1 MADYTL
7 QLPGA
12 DIDARLAKVPQL
24 ESALAGK
31 QDTLVPG
38 TNIKTINNES
48 ILGPGNIVAGDPNA
62 VKYVS
67 QTLTDAQKAQA
78 RTNIAAASAAELGQF
93 VTDLTGIEADIESL
107 ESAVAAINVGD
118 YVTATTL
125 PTASA
130 STMGHIYLIGP
141 DANDNYDRYFT
152 QESGGAYSW
161 VSLGSTQIVLSTY
174 ATQEELGQ
182 LDAEVFGGE
191 VTESSYIDKLTIAN
205 TNKYASTTADAG
217 ARFFPVTPGVSYKI
231 VPQNGL
237 SAIVAILKN
246 IDNASTGNTPNF
258 SDSYD
263 ERFILSPTDE
273 FDFICPNDAHYV
285 YMLDHHD
292 SVNYVLA
299 KMFILGG
306 AIDGINNRLDVLESE
321 VLPASTYVYQL
332 VIDSS
337 NLYKGT
343 TADSGAR
350 FYPLVP
356 GGKYKV
362 TPQGGKD
369 AIIAILKNID
379 VLTHNTSPAFSD
391 YYTER
396 IVLASTDEME
406 FICPDDAH
414 YIYMLDYPDSQLYS
428 LAKLTPSLDEQSI
441 ELLGM
446 LDGKLNDTSDISV
459 ELDYG
464 TVTGNKTSQRN
475 LFDANGK
482 PDMEADAASF
492 HQYNSSNF
500 IEAREYIEIL
510 DNSVPVGIIVMYDKD
525 FNYVAQAKIEKQN
538 ILPSN
543 VRFVKFCVANVGA
556 VKSVTWSQGSVD
568 TSGSET
574 NRIRS
579 NSVPLS
585 DVGTVMFTKEMRLF
599 LRFYDSNDTL
609 IGNSLAQISV
619 MNTRGMIEKA
629 FAATVTGK
637 TIADVSYMK
646 FMAGETDNADLTTDS
661 APVIYLPGNPY
672 IGNITIRTFG
682 GRVVKDKNTYNTT
695 FRLVYD
701 TPVNHLAEDSS
712 TTRYY
717 STLMLRLPKNYTQDG
732 KPTRLIIFKSGSRSF
747 DEIFEAEF
755 LYVDYIKYWVD
766 QGYAVMDYFG
776 GTSKY
781 PNNDS
786 FGCATNIASANAAY
800 NYLLRNFNIDNCGVY
815 LSCKS
820 LGGYTT
826 HELLFN
832 GTIPVKAAAM
842 LAPGIDNKR
851 YCFGYYGFQR
861 LNFAADMGFTG
872 DLSVLEGSDSV
883 PRTDITIQYSDAFK
897 TLLTNNI
904 DKVYGYLPMFNG
916 VINKTLAEL
925 LDLHTEVAN
934 AWADVKRI
942 HRIPTRYWVAP
953 DDTDTPYE
961 IAENYVK
968 SCQNAFSPVT
978 LRTMPSGTGGHHSV
992 DNATNAPKVASITTR
1007 LGVTYTNFPLAFVEA
1022 LNFLERY

>member
-1 MADYTL
+1 MTQIKKVKTSEGVQFYPQTHTKAVIDDNGYTAESRLGAMQDEINQAQMAIGT
-7 QLPGA
+7 
-12 DIDARLAKVPQL
+12 VPSDLTPTENSSNWVTSGGVYNAIQEVQTGFTEL
-24 ESALAGK
+24 E
-31 QDTLVPG
+31 
-38 TNIKTINNES
+38 
-48 ILGPGNIVAGDPNA
+48 
-62 VKYVS
+62 
-67 QTLTDAQKAQA
+67 A
-78 RTNIAAASAAELGQF
+78 RT
-93 VTDLTGIEADIESL
+93 
-107 ESAVAAINVGD
+107 
-118 YVTATTL
+118 
-125 PTASA
+125 
-130 STMGHIYLIGP
+130 
-141 DANDNYDRYFT
+141 
-152 QESGGAYSW
+152 
-161 VSLGSTQIVLSTY
+161 
-174 ATQEELGQ
+174 
-182 LDAEVFGGE
+182 FGGE
-191 VTESSYIDKLTIAN
+191 ITESSYVPHMSIAN
-205 TNKYASTTADAG
+205 TNKYAGIATTTDAG
-217 ARFFPVTPGVSYKI
+217 AGFFAITPGVSYKI
-231 VPQNGL
+231 EPQNGL
-237 SAIVAILKN
+237 SVIVAILKDIN
-246 IDNASTGNTPNF
+246 NVESGNTPHF
-258 SDSYD
+258 SDSYT
-263 ERFILSPTDE
+263 ERFIIAADGE
-273 FDFICPNDAHYV
+273 FEFVCPNDAHYV
-285 YMLDHHD
+285 YMLDHRE
-292 SVNYVLA
+292 SQLYGVGKLFA
-299 KMFILGG
+299 LGG
-306 AIDGINNRLDVLESE
+306 AMDEMDKRVDALEDSMESE
-321 VLPASTYVYQL
+321 VLPESTYVYQL
-332 VIDSS
+332 TIDSE
-337 NLYKGT
+337 NTYKGT
-343 TADSGAR
+343 SADAGAR

-362 TPQGGKD
+362 TPQGGKS

-406 FICPDDAH
+406 FVCPDDAH
-414 YIYMLDYPDSQLYS
+414 YIYMFDYPESQLYS
-428 LAKLTPSLDEQSI
+428 LAKLTPCLGEQSI

-446 LDGKLNDTSDISV
+446 LDGKLNDTSDVSV

-475 LFDANGK
+475 LFDANGR

-492 HQYNSSNF
+492 HQYKSSNF
-500 IEAREYIEIL
+500 IEAKEYVEIL

-543 VRFVKFCVANVGA
+543 VRFVKFCVANVGS

-579 NSVPLS
+579 SSVPLS

-629 FAATVTGK
+629 FAATVSGK

-646 FMAGETDNADLTTDS
+646 FMAGETDNADLSSDS
-661 APVIYLPGNPY
+661 APVIYLPGNPH

-717 STLMLRLPKNYTQDG
+717 STLMLRLPRNYTQDG

-800 NYLLRNFNIDNCGVY
+800 NYLMRNFNLDNGGVY

-826 HELLFN
+826 HELIFN
-832 GTIPVKAAAM
+832 GTIPIKAAAM

-872 DLSVLEGSDSV
+872 DLSVLEGSDTVS
-883 PRTDITIQYSDAFK
+883 RTDITIQYSDAFK

-925 LDLHTEVAN
+925 LDLHTEVAD

-942 HRIPTRYWVAP
+942 HRVPTRYWVAP
-953 DDTDTPYE
+953 DDEDTPYP
-961 IAENYVK
+961 IAANYVK
-968 SCQNAFSPVT
+968 SCQNAFCPVT

-992 DNATNAPKVASITTR
+992 DNAENAPKVASITTR